1 MISSPCWASKSPRD
15 PFQNAEAS
23 ATSNAGVTGLI
34 PGCRPKIPHCRVT
47 CPPHLKK
54 KKKKKQRTDNLQ
66 MPRLHLKSLGWGQ
79 GACICSA
86 SQKTL
91 VYPQVYQPQTR
102 SLFPFHLESAPPSP
116 AGSPSSLFT
125 EFFAINSK
133 TLASKGKKKVLGLQ

>member
-1 MISSPCWASKSPRD
+1 
-15 PFQNAEAS
+15 
-23 ATSNAGVTGLI
+23 
-34 PGCRPKIPHCRVT
+34 
-47 CPPHLKK
+47 
-54 KKKKKQRTDNLQ
+54 

-86 SQKTL
+86 SQKDL

-102 SLFPFHLESAPPSP
+102 SLFPFHLETVPPSP